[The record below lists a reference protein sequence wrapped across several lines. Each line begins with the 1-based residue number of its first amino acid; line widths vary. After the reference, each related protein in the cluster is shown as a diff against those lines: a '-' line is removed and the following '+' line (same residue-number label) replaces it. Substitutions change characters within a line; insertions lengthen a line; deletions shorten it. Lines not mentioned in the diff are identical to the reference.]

1 MKRSEINGALEWA
14 KDLLKAS
21 NVCLPMYAYW
31 TLDEWKANLA
41 RLHTVRKV
49 MLGWDISDFGMGDF
63 SKVGAVLYTV
73 RNGSLEDKAAGVP
86 YCEKYILM
94 KDGQRLPKH
103 YHVMKTEDIINRTG
117 GVLQVFLWGV
127 DPATGSVL
135 DAPVE
140 VYQDGIP
147 YAYGPGAEILIQP
160 GNSISLPPFVA
171 HIFGPRPGS
180 GDLVVGEVSAINDD
194 MTDNFFLENTSRFAE
209 IEEDEAPLHPL
220 CNEYAVLL

>member
-14 KDLLKAS
+14 KELLKAS
-21 NVCLPMYAYW
+21 NVRLPMYAYW
-31 TLDEWKANLA
+31 KPDVWQANAA

-49 MLGWDISDFGMGDF
+49 MLGWDITDFGMGDF

-73 RNGSLEDKAAGVP
+73 RNGSLDDKTAGVP

-117 GVLQVFLWGV
+117 GALQVFLWGI

-135 DAPVE
+135 DTPVE

-147 YAYGPGAEILIQP
+147 YSYQPGEEILVEP

-171 HIFGPRPGS
+171 HIFGPKPGS

-194 MTDNFFLENTSRFAE
+194 MTDNYFLENTSRFAE

-220 CNEYAVLL
+220 CNEYGKLL